1 MKIFL
6 KIAFCVLLSLNL
18 SAQIGTKI
26 IRNGTLHLGNGEV
39 IESGVL
45 VFEQG
50 KIVELGSTQKG
61 LYKNAVIIDAKGKH
75 VYPGLIAMNNIMGL
89 NEIDAIRATKDYNEQ
104 GEFNPNVRT
113 LIAYNTDSKILPT
126 ALFNGVLYT
135 QAVPQGGVIS
145 GSSSLMKT
153 KAWNWED
160 AVVKADEGV
169 HLNWPYLQI
178 AGMDPN
184 KHGEKLIAE
193 IATFF
198 AEAKQYQSMKT
209 PVFNARLAAMKGIFT
224 GTQNLYIH
232 ANDARSMLR
241 SIHFFKNNYPE
252 IHLVIVG
259 GQEAYLIAAVLKE
272 FQIPVVLGN
281 IHRLPARNADGID
294 QPYQL
299 PAQLENLGI
308 KFALSFE
315 GSWEARN
322 LAYVAGT
329 AAAYGL
335 NKEAALKAI
344 CLSPAEIMGVS
355 DRIGSL
361 AVGKDASILICN
373 GDLLDM
379 KSSEL
384 WQVYLC
390 GEAIDFN
397 NEQVKLYQ
405 KYMDKYKL
413 N

>member
-1 MKIFL
+1 MKIL
-6 KIAFCVLLSLNL
+6 IKIAFCVLLSLNL
-18 SAQIGTKI
+18 SAQITTKI

-39 IESGVL
+39 IEGGVL
-45 VFEQG
+45 VMEQG
-50 KIVELGSTQKG
+50 KIIELGSTQKG
-61 LYKNAVIIDAKGKH
+61 LYKNAVVIDAKGKH

-89 NEIDAIRATKDYNEQ
+89 NEIDAIRATKDYYEQ
-104 GEFNPNVRT
+104 GDFNPNVRS

-126 ALFNGVLYT
+126 ALFNGILYT
-135 QAVPQGGVIS
+135 QAIPQGGIIS

-160 AVVKADEGV
+160 AVVKGDEGV
-169 HLNWPYLQI
+169 HINWPHIPIPSL
-178 AGMDPN
+178 DPN
-184 KHGEKLIAE
+184 KNGEKLMGD

-198 AEAKQYQSMKT
+198 AEAKQYQNMKT
-209 PVFNARLAAMKGIFT
+209 PAFNARLAAMKGVFL

-232 ANDARSMLR
+232 TNEAQGMMR
-241 SIHFFKNNYPE
+241 SIQFFKSNYPE

-259 GQEAYLIAAVLKE
+259 GQEAYLVADLLKE
-272 FQIPVVLGN
+272 NQIPVVLGS

-294 QPYQL
+294 LPYQT
-299 PAQLENLGI
+299 PAQLEKLGI
-308 KFALSFE
+308 KFALSLE

-322 LAYVAGT
+322 LAYLAGT

-344 CLSPAEIMGVS
+344 CLSPAEIMGIS

-379 KSSEL
+379 KSSEI
-384 WQVYLC
+384 WQAYLC
-390 GEAIDFN
+390 GEAIDLN